1 MTDLDPADYP
11 DPVLCYVLNCP
22 TGNELLLHVD
32 DQPAGYADL
41 CVTHAKSLT
50 TTSNLI
56 RTCECFFCS
65 RARQKFGIDNP
76 SSR

>member
-41 CVTHAKSLT
+41 CVTHAK
-50 TTSNLI
+50 
-56 RTCECFFCS
+56 
-65 RARQKFGIDNP
+65 
-76 SSR
+76 